1 MQTVLFAP
9 ETRYIS
15 ETTRM
20 IDIAHALPDDFTALF
35 MSYGGQYESMIS
47 DAGFHVHKLEPR
59 MTESRSNRMF
69 RIEHLDRLGYLVS
82 EADLRVRL
90 KNEIR
95 LFQQFS
101 PCCVVTGFVH
111 STAISTQIHGIPLLW
126 VTPATL
132 SKPYFDARLGTWPD
146 VLDFPVIRWLPDR
159 FLNWWTNRSTTSSA
173 ALFKPFNT
181 ICKERGLPRF
191 KSLPHML
198 ETGYALLSDI
208 PEFVRIGKVPDRYHF
223 VGPFITRLEGEIP
236 DEILNM
242 PKDLPIV
249 YFAMGSSGKQE
260 IVKKI
265 LEGFAGKPYRVI
277 APVKH
282 LLEGKR
288 SGGDY
293 FNTESVEDGPVEKT
307 DVRGADTTNRI
318 SKRNPELAR
327 QMAEEMMSQKGM
339 SVDIPENVLVTG
351 WLPAHKVNPLASV
364 SIIHGGQGTVYN
376 ALASGTPVVGVGMQ
390 PEQEANLECLV
401 RHGIGIRIRKKR
413 VTAEK
418 VLDAVSTL
426 LADETAKEKAKQL
439 QKLVQ
444 AADGPTGAAAFIV
457 DTFQPGNVS

>member
-1 MQTVLFAP
+1 
-9 ETRYIS
+9 
-15 ETTRM
+15 
-20 IDIAHALPDDFTALF
+20 
-35 MSYGGQYESMIS
+35 
-47 DAGFHVHKLEPR
+47 
-59 MTESRSNRMF
+59 
-69 RIEHLDRLGYLVS
+69 
-82 EADLRVRL
+82 
-90 KNEIR
+90 
-95 LFQQFS
+95 
-101 PCCVVTGFVH
+101 
-111 STAISTQIHGIPLLW
+111 
-126 VTPATL
+126 
-132 SKPYFDARLGTWPD
+132 
-146 VLDFPVIRWLPDR
+146 
-159 FLNWWTNRSTTSSA
+159 
-173 ALFKPFNT
+173 
-181 ICKERGLPRF
+181 
-191 KSLPHML
+191 ML